1 MTERPGGT
9 GPSED
14 SRRPHRAGR
23 PAPLTAPDGPLP
35 AESVPAPAA
44 SPTRVSI
51 RVRYAETDQMGVG
64 YHGAYLPWLE
74 VARTRWLRENAVSYR
89 ELEASGIHLPVIEV
103 RCRYLQATRY
113 DDELIVEATAR
124 RYRRSGIGFE
134 YRVLRPADG
143 KLVAT
148 AETRHAA
155 VGPDG
160 RPRRLPAPVHDALER
175 GAREDGPVRR

>member
-1 MTERPGGT
+1 
-9 GPSED
+9 
-14 SRRPHRAGR
+14 
-23 PAPLTAPDGPLP
+23 
-35 AESVPAPAA
+35 
-44 SPTRVSI
+44 
-51 RVRYAETDQMGVG
+51 MGVG

-74 VARTRWLRENAVSYR
+74 VARTRWLETHAVSYR
-89 ELEASGIHLPVIEV
+89 ELEAGGVHLPVIEV
-103 RCRYLQATRY
+103 RCRYRQPARY
-113 DDELIVEATAR
+113 DDELVVEATAC

-160 RPRRLPAPVHDALER
+160 RPRRLPAPVRDALER
-175 GAREDGPVRR
+175 STRSGVPVRR

>member
-1 MTERPGGT
+1 MTDCAGGT
-9 GPSED
+9 APS
-14 SRRPHRAGR
+14 
-23 PAPLTAPDGPLP
+23 
-35 AESVPAPAA
+35 AA
-44 SPTRVSI
+44 PTRVSI

-74 VARTRWLRENAVSYR
+74 VARTRWLKEHAVSYR
-89 ELEASGIHLPVIEV
+89 ELEAGGVHLPVIEV
-103 RCRYLQATRY
+103 RCRYRHATHY
-113 DDELIVEATAR
+113 DDELIVEATAH

-134 YRVLRPADG
+134 YRVVRAADG

-160 RPRRLPAPVHDALER
+160 RARRLPAPVRDALER
-175 GAREDGPVRR
+175 SAPDGIPVKR

>member
-1 MTERPGGT
+1 MTDCADG
-9 GPSED
+9 
-14 SRRPHRAGR
+14 
-23 PAPLTAPDGPLP
+23 TAP
-35 AESVPAPAA
+35 SAA
-44 SPTRVSI
+44 PTRVSI

-74 VARTRWLRENAVSYR
+74 VARTRWLHEHAVSYR
-89 ELEASGIHLPVIEV
+89 ELEAGGVHLPVIEV
-103 RCRYLQATRY
+103 RCRYLQPTHY
-113 DDELIVEATAR
+113 DDELMVEAAAY

-134 YRVLRPADG
+134 YRVVRPADG

-160 RPRRLPAPVHDALER
+160 RPRRLPIALRDALER
-175 GAREDGPVRR
+175 SIPDDVPVRR

>member
-1 MTERPGGT
+1 MT
-9 GPSED
+9 D
-14 SRRPHRAGR
+14 S
-23 PAPLTAPDGPLP
+23 DNPLP
-35 AESVPAPAA
+35 AESASAPAA

-74 VARTRWLRENAVSYR
+74 VARTRWLQEHAVSYR
-89 ELEASGIHLPVIEV
+89 ELEAGGVHLPVVEV
-103 RCRYLQATRY
+103 QCNYRQPVHY
-113 DDELIVEATAR
+113 DDHLIVEAAAHG
-124 RYRRSGIGFE
+124 YRRSGIAFE
-134 YRVLRPADG
+134 YRVVRPADG

-160 RPRRLPAPVHDALER
+160 RPRRLPAPVRDALER
-175 GAREDGPVRR
+175 SVSEDVPVRR